1 MDQTQQ
7 AGGTD
12 GGSQR
17 ENRILGALPLAERR
31 QLLEVASNVRLDARA
46 VLFEAGEPI
55 DAVYFPTDGVISL
68 VTPLQ
73 DGSIAEVATIGNEG
87 IVGVPLVR
95 LSERGV
101 RAITQVAGR
110 ALRLD
115 AAVFLEWFEQRPGFR
130 TLVDRYTQ
138 ALFGQIAQSAACNRL
153 HSSEER
159 LSRWLLMTQDRVE
172 SDQFMITQEF
182 LGQMLGARRSTISV
196 SAGILQ
202 RAGLIRYSRGHV
214 TIVDREG
221 LMEVSCECYAV
232 IKAELDMVIG
242 DTPRPED

>member
-17 ENRILGALPLAERR
+17 ENRILSALPLAERR

-68 VTPLQ
+68 VTPLL

-95 LSERGV
+95 
-101 RAITQVAGR
+101 TQ
-110 ALRLD
+110 
-115 AAVFLEWFEQRPGFR
+115 
-130 TLVDRYTQ
+130 
-138 ALFGQIAQSAACNRL
+138 
-153 HSSEER
+153 
-159 LSRWLLMTQDRVE
+159 
-172 SDQFMITQEF
+172 
-182 LGQMLGARRSTISV
+182 
-196 SAGILQ
+196 
-202 RAGLIRYSRGHV
+202 
-214 TIVDREG
+214 
-221 LMEVSCECYAV
+221 
-232 IKAELDMVIG
+232 
-242 DTPRPED
+242 